1 MSILRK
7 PIDALTLSDLDD
19 LIRVAA
25 RETGELEFKGALP
38 FVPTKGQ
45 PAAADRWIEKCDRIG
60 DYARDQI
67 LAEIV
72 AFANADGGTL
82 VLGLHETKEEPRR
95 AERLEPLPRC
105 EDLAKRFLDAT
116 EDVIEP
122 RLPHVS
128 IRALLASDNGSGYV
142 LMRVG
147 KSLAGPHR
155 LTTTREFYVRRGE
168 RSARMSVR
176 EITARTLDLAR
187 TGDRVEAVFAERHE
201 VAARLYKTLLKDCEG
216 KLADAIMPLIVRVTA
231 IPTMPQDI
239 PDLTRRAELWWTGNG
254 FSAVVDG
261 TNYSCS
267 YPARNFN
274 QQPNVRLRSL
284 VCDVDNGSEG
294 PSRLIRTDGL
304 VEFSLIHPRR
314 EPIGG
319 SGSRVYIG
327 WVISLVAGVVAQVE
341 RLRHRLAWDAVEYGL
356 EIQIWSTPPLGVFWN
371 DDGFSGGYTM
381 KAELP
386 LTLPRYSLASGDD
399 YNGLVTT
406 VVRDL
411 INSCGIRSE
420 TICKVPWTEL
430 TKRAAG

>member
-7 PIDALTLSDLDD
+7 PLEAVTVSDLDD
-19 LIRVAA
+19 LVRVAA

-38 FVPTKGQ
+38 FVPIKGQ
-45 PAAADRWIEKCDRIG
+45 PATADRWIEKGDRIG

-105 EDLAKRFLDAT
+105 EDLAKRFLDAM

-122 RLPHVS
+122 RLPPVS
-128 IRALLASDNGSGYV
+128 VRALLVSEDGSGYV

-187 TGDRVEAVFAERHE
+187 TGDRIEAIFVERND
-201 VAARLYKTLLKDCEG
+201 VAARLYKTLLNDNTVTS
-216 KLADAIMPLIVRVTA
+216 ADAIMPLLVRVTA
-231 IPTMPQDI
+231 IPTTPQDI
-239 PDLTRRAELWWTGNG
+239 PDLTRRPELWWTGSG
-254 FSAVVDG
+254 FSAAIDG
-261 TNYSCS
+261 NNYSCS

-284 VCDVDNGSEG
+284 VCDVDSRSEG
-294 PSRLIRTDGL
+294 PARLIRTDGL

-314 EPIGG
+314 KPIAG

-327 WVISLVAGVVAQVE
+327 WLISLVAGVVAQVE

-356 EIQIWSTPPLGVFWN
+356 EIQIWSTPPVGVFWN
-371 DDGFSGGYTM
+371 DDGFGGGYTM
-381 KAELP
+381 KAEMP

-399 YNGLVTT
+399 YDDLVTT

-411 INSCGIRSE
+411 MNSCGISSG
-420 TICKVPWTEL
+420 TICSVPWTEL
-430 TKRAAG
+430 TKRGAA

>member
-1 MSILRK
+1 LSILRK
-7 PIDALTLSDLDD
+7 PLSAISVADLDALIKS
-19 LIRVAA
+19 AA

-45 PAAADRWIEKCDRIG
+45 SAVSDRWIEKGDRIG
-60 DYARDQI
+60 DYARDQV

-82 VLGLHETKEEPRR
+82 VLGLHETKDEPRR
-95 AERLEPLPRC
+95 AERLEALPKC

-116 EDVIEP
+116 EDVVEP
-122 RLPHVS
+122 RLPS
-128 IRALLASDNGSGYV
+128 ISVRALLASDNGSGYV

-168 RSARMSVR
+168 RSARMTVR
-176 EITARTLDLAR
+176 EITDRTLDLAR
-187 TGDRVEAVFAERHE
+187 TGDRVEAMFAERHE
-201 VAARLYKTLLKDCEG
+201 VAARLYKSLLRNAAG
-216 KLADAIMPLIVRVTA
+216 KPADWIMPQIIRVTA
-231 IPTMPQDI
+231 IPTVPQNI
-239 PDLTRRAELWWTGNG
+239 PNLTQRADLWWTGKR

-261 TNYSCS
+261 SDYSCD

-274 QQPNVRLRSL
+274 QRPNVRLRSL
-284 VCDVDNGSEG
+284 VYDEDPESGG
-294 PSRLIRTDGL
+294 TSRLIQTGGL

-314 EPIGG
+314 EPIRG
-319 SGSRVYIG
+319 SDTRVYIG

-341 RLRHRLAWDAVEYGL
+341 RLRSRLAWDAVEYGL
-356 EIQIWSTPPLGVFWN
+356 EIQILSTAPLGVFWN
-371 DDGFSGGYTM
+371 DDGFGGGYKM

-386 LTLPRYSLASGDD
+386 LTLPRYSLATGDD

-406 VVRDL
+406 VVRDI
-411 INSCGIRSE
+411 INSCGAHSE
-420 TICKVPWTEL
+420 TICKLPWNNLEL
-430 TKRAAG
+430 A